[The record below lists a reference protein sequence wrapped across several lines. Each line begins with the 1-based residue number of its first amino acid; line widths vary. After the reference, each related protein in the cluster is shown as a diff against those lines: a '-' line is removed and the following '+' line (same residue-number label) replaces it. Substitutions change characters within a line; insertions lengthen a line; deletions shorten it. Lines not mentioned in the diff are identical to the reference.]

1 MKQLT
6 QASLVLLFACLV
18 ALSWANPLTDVARTT
33 IDVSETQTSPST
45 ERFAVRVRRVD
56 SIIDDDGDLV
66 AAKAMAVIINFDVR
80 DDQIVVNNVPV
91 RLGVSSVE
99 IIEAEIMASDL
110 NETEAEAIAH
120 TFNVTLA
127 TVEVSSTAEAFATSD
142 PSVTLRRVTIRI
154 RVIEVDGEEVVQTD
168 AVERILELRVATPAI
183 HDLADPQRSGNVA
196 DSGMHHHHH
205 DHKSHGCFKTLR
217 RRIRHWWNCS
227 SRFVRVTIV
236 SSGFAVLFGLCF
248 IAIPALYRR
257 LRPSPYERVSFEE
270 APQLQKV
277 DQIIYIADDEKRA
290 LMQRDDQEDQ
300 QQRQ

>member
-6 QASLVLLFACLV
+6 QALLALLLAYLV
-18 ALSWANPLTDVARTT
+18 ALSWADPLTDVARTT
-33 IDVSETQTSPST
+33 IDVSETQTTPST

-56 SIIDDDGDLV
+56 NIIDDNGDLV

-110 NETEAEAIAH
+110 NETETKAIEHA
-120 TFNVTLA
+120 FNVTLA
-127 TVEVSSTAEAFATSD
+127 TVEVASSAESFATSD

-168 AVERILELRVATPAI
+168 AVERILELRVAAPAI
-183 HDLADPQRSGNVA
+183 HDLADPQRTGHAAN
-196 DSGMHHHHH
+196 SGMHHHN
-205 DHKSHGCFKTLR
+205 HKSHGCFRNLR
-217 RRIRHWWNCS
+217 NHIRHWWNCS

-257 LRPSPYERVSFEE
+257 IRPSPYERVSFEE
-270 APQLQKV
+270 APQIKV

-300 QQRQ
+300 QRH